1 MFVVINKR
9 CKRIFTMLQRTI
21 FPYERVIW
29 NNRNNLNRRV
39 FKAASGI
46 VQEKQKLCRNIF
58 LWCILKHVYYTILNR
73 TYDESNI
80 F

>member
-1 MFVVINKR
+1 MFVVINNR

-21 FPYERVIW
+21 FHYERVIW

-46 VQEKQKLCRNIF
+46 VREKQNVCRNIF
-58 LWCILKHVYYTILNR
+58 LWCIFKHVYYTILNR